1 MKQQR
6 SLQQSLWEENV
17 REMDSTAV
25 TAKSILTPCG
35 FGGWSL
41 NPYVGCSH
49 ACAYC
54 YVRRRW
60 NRMEA
65 AESHVHPW
73 GAFVQVKIN
82 AMDRLRREIHRV
94 SPGEG
99 IWLSSATDAYQ
110 PQEAQRCHT
119 RKILE
124 MLVDWDVKITILTK
138 SALVVRDIDLF
149 QHFRNLR
156 VGFSIN
162 TLDRHAWQCIEMN
175 SSPPEERL
183 EALEILQREHIST
196 FVFMSPAMPFIT
208 DFDTMVPVLAKR
220 TRRVSAETLN
230 LSEGNYAAMREAI
243 QRFMPGREQDFWQ
256 AVVTRKW
263 GNTIAKQF
271 EPLCKQYGVRF
282 GGFFRNECS
291 RKKLKQMFSDDPIFD
306 FLREN
311 E

>member
-1 MKQQR
+1 MEQPRLLKQAF
-6 SLQQSLWEENV
+6 LIEDVDET
-17 REMDSTAV
+17 DATTI
-25 TAKSILTPCG
+25 TAKSILTPNG

-60 NRMEA
+60 KILENA
-65 AESHVHPW
+65 GACVQPW
-73 GAFVQVKIN
+73 GASVQVKIN
-82 AMDRLRREIHRV
+82 ATNRLRDEIKRV
-94 SPGEG
+94 APNEG

-110 PQEAQRCHT
+110 PCEAQWRHT

-124 MLVDWDVKITILTK
+124 MLVDWDIKITILTK
-138 SALVVRDIDLF
+138 SSLVVRDIDLF
-149 QHFRNLR
+149 RRFRNLR

-162 TLDRHAWQCIEMN
+162 TLNRHAWECIEMN

-183 EALEILQREHIST
+183 EALEILQREHIPT

-208 DFDTMVPVLAKR
+208 DFDTMVPVMAKR

-230 LSEGNYAAMREAI
+230 LSEGNYASMREAI
-243 QRFMPGREQDFWQ
+243 HRLMPGREQDFWQ

-271 EPLCKQYGVRF
+271 EPLCKKYGVRF

-291 RKKLKQMFSDDPIFD
+291 RKKLTQMFHDDPMFD
-306 FLREN
+306 FLKN
-311 E
+311 EE